1 MQEDEEHK
9 SEAQKT
15 KGDSRNENK
24 KLIIYN
30 KSIFI
35 NIL

>member
-15 KGDSRNENK
+15 KGDSRNENGTK
-24 KLIIYN
+24 KKKTKFMHSY
-30 KSIFI
+30 
-35 NIL
+35 